1 MKQINII
8 GFGLMGRQISALFY
22 LLGYEVGVY
31 NKSEPNIDEFNKQV
45 KFLKIKLDFSNF
57 QTGKLFFYKQI
68 EDFKDSLIIESLNE
82 DLVLK
87 KEIIE
92 NLKKKGNTIFSNSS
106 SLGAKDLACNFI
118 HFFNPIS
125 IKLIEIYGLNIK
137 DFGFLKDLKDFGFY
151 IIHSKGN
158 RGSLANLLLFNE
170 ISSFFKIIE
179 TYNYNIQD
187 SQLVYDLLYEK
198 RNLLNIID
206 TIGIELCDEICRN
219 LKEEDENFYHPKI
232 FQKALKNGILGR
244 KNKTHI
250 LNIFQIQDKNI
261 LN

>member
-1 MKQINII
+1 M
-8 GFGLMGRQISALFY
+8 
-22 LLGYEVGVY
+22 
-31 NKSEPNIDEFNKQV
+31 
-45 KFLKIKLDFSNF
+45 
-57 QTGKLFFYKQI
+57 
-68 EDFKDSLIIESLNE
+68 NE

-125 IKLIEIYGLNIK
+125 IKLIEIYGLNINEF
-137 DFGFLKDLKDFGFY
+137 DFLKDLKDFGFY

-187 SQLVYDLLYEK
+187 CQLVYDLLYEK

-219 LKEEDENFYHPKI
+219 LKEEEKI
-232 FQKALKNGILGR
+232 STILKYFKKL
-244 KNKTHI
+244 
-250 LNIFQIQDKNI
+250 
-261 LN
+261 